1 MQGIVR
7 KIIFR
12 AWRSE
17 MPLADL
23 HVHSTASDG
32 TLPPSELVDLAVG
45 RGLAVLAL
53 ADHDTLDGIA
63 EASGQ
68 ADARGL
74 SFIPA
79 LEISVDLGG
88 GGSAHMLG
96 YFPFTGLPELLD
108 PDSPMAVAL
117 ETVKRGREERNP
129 RILEHLRSL
138 GMDVSIE
145 EVRRVSGP
153 GVVGRPHI
161 AEVLL
166 AKGYVSSRNEAFDRF
181 LARGRPAYVERTR
194 LFALKAIDLISGAGG
209 YPVLA
214 HPGLMKRT
222 DRELEA
228 LVRSL
233 GERGLRGIEVYYP
246 AHSDDITGWL
256 AGLARRTGLLA
267 TGGTD
272 FHGRSETDVPPG
284 GDSERFR
291 LDTEQIR
298 EFLRVCFPKGDRPWQ
313 S

>member
-1 MQGIVR
+1 LQGNDR

-12 AWRSE
+12 AWRSD

-32 TLPPSELVDLAVG
+32 TLSPADLVDLAVE

-53 ADHDTLDGIA
+53 ADHDTLEGLE
-63 EASGQ
+63 EASGR
-68 ADARGL
+68 ASGTGL
-74 SFIPA
+74 PFVPA
-79 LEISVDLGG
+79 LEISVDLTG

-96 YFPFTGLPELLD
+96 YFPSTPLPELLLEE
-108 PDSPMAVAL
+108 SPLVMAL

-129 RILEHLRSL
+129 RILEKLRSM
-138 GMDVSIE
+138 GMDISLE
-145 EVRRVSGP
+145 EVRKVSGP

-166 AKGYVSSRNEAFDRF
+166 REGHVSTRNEAFERF

-194 LFALKAIDLISGAGG
+194 LYALKAIDLIRGAGG
-209 YPVLA
+209 LPVLA

-233 GERGLRGIEVYYP
+233 RDNGLRGIEAYYP
-246 AHSDDITGWL
+246 AHPLSTTDWL
-256 AGLARRTGLLA
+256 VRLALKAGLLV

-284 GDSERFR
+284 GDSERFS
-291 LDTEQIR
+291 LDTELIR
-298 EFLRVCFPKGDRPWQ
+298 EFLRVCFPKGDQPWQ